1 MDANIGKVTWVD
13 LSVADA
19 TGLCDFYKAV
29 VGWEPR
35 PVKMGDYDDFN
46 MNIPGT
52 DQTAAGICHAR
63 SQNAHLPP
71 QWLIYV
77 AVENLAASI
86 EACQRMGGKV
96 VCRHSERYIVIEDPA
111 GAVMMLY
118 QAEVAKAR

>member
-1 MDANIGKVTWVD
+1 MDTNVGKVTWVD
-13 LSVADA
+13 ISVADA
-19 TGLCDFYKAV
+19 SRLCDFYKAV

-52 DQTAAGICHAR
+52 DQAAVGICHAR
-63 SQNAHLPP
+63 SENAQIPP

-77 AVENLAASI
+77 PVADLAASI
-86 EACQRMGGKV
+86 DACQRMGGKV

-111 GAVMMLY
+111 GAVMMLC
-118 QAEVAKAR
+118 QAETAKVS

>member
-1 MDANIGKVTWVD
+1 MDSNIGKVTWVD

-19 TGLCDFYKAV
+19 TSLCDFYKAV

-52 DQTAAGICHAR
+52 DQAAVGICHAR

-71 QWLIYV
+71 QWLIYT
-77 AVENLAASI
+77 
-86 EACQRMGGKV
+86 
-96 VCRHSERYIVIEDPA
+96 
-111 GAVMMLY
+111 
-118 QAEVAKAR
+118 ARGRD